1 MPGSGSK
8 IMRSIRLSIAA
19 LSFCL
24 TAAFF
29 VNGQTLPTLRIL
41 QDHITGLSSPVLLTH
56 ADDGTRR
63 KFIVQQGG
71 TIRVLQPGST
81 THTQFMNI
89 TSRVLSGGERG
100 LLGLAFHPQFETNSY
115 FFVNYTRQTD
125 GATVIAR
132 FTATNNNTV
141 GDPNSERIV
150 LTIAQPFSNH
160 NGGGIA
166 FGADGHLYIGMG
178 DGGSGN
184 DPGSRAQNINE
195 LLGKFLRITPD
206 VSGVGTN
213 PPYTNPPDNPYVG
226 IAGADEI
233 YAIGL
238 RNPWRWSFDRGG
250 TNQLWAADV
259 GQGTWEEVS
268 VITRGGNF
276 GWRAYEGFNC
286 TGLNPELCTGGA
298 NPIIHSQPVLQYSS
312 ASPNPEC
319 SITGGYVY
327 RGVQDARVKGEYL
340 FGDFCSGKIWTWFNS
355 QQILLLDT
363 SRSISSFGEDEDG
376 ELYVVHHG
384 GAIDKILGNKTSA
397 DFNGDRQTDI
407 SVYRPSTGQWYV
419 RNSQNGN
426 VTVTGFGTSGD
437 VPATKDYDGDLI
449 ADIAVFRPLNG
460 TWYMLRSSDSTFA
473 AVPFGFNGDVPAAGD
488 YDGDGKAD
496 LTVFR
501 PSTGDWYLLRSN
513 LGFTALNFGL
523 NGDIPTPGDYDGD
536 GRYDIAVFR
545 PSDGIWYRLN
555 SSNPTGGT
563 INFPF
568 GVNGDIPAQGDF
580 DGDTVND
587 IAVFRPST
595 GQWYISRSLF
605 GFQVT
610 SWGVNG
616 DVPVVGDYDGDGRDD
631 IAVFRPSTGIW
642 YALRSSNSTMLAVH
656 FGVSQDLPIPNYD
669 KP

>member
-1 MPGSGSK
+1 
-8 IMRSIRLSIAA
+8 MRSIRLSIAA

-29 VNGQTLPTLRIL
+29 VNGQTLPPLRIL
-41 QDHITGLSSPVLLTH
+41 QDHIIGLSSPVLLTH
-56 ADDGTRR
+56 ASDGTRR

-71 TIRVLQPGST
+71 TIRVVQPGAT
-81 THTQFMNI
+81 AHTQFMNI
-89 TSRVLSGGERG
+89 TTRVLSGGERG

-132 FTATNNNTV
+132 FTATNNNTI

-150 LTIAQPFSNH
+150 LVIAQPFSNH
-160 NGGGIA
+160 NGGMIA
-166 FGADGHLYIGMG
+166 FGPDGHLYIGMG

-184 DPGSRAQNINE
+184 DPGSRAQNIND

-206 VSGVGTN
+206 VSGVNTN

-250 TNQLWAADV
+250 TNQLWAGDV
-259 GQGTWEEVS
+259 GQGSWEEIS

-286 TGLNPELCTGGA
+286 TGLNPELCTGGT
-298 NPIIHSQPVLQYSS
+298 NPINHSQPVLQYSS
-312 ASPNPEC
+312 ANPFPEC

-327 RGVQDARVKGEYL
+327 RGVQNARLKGEYL

-355 QQILLLDT
+355 QQIELLGT
-363 SRSISSFGEDEDG
+363 NRSISSFGEDEDG
-376 ELYVVHHG
+376 ELYVVHLG

-397 DFNGDRQTDI
+397 DFSGDRQTDI
-407 SVYRPSTGQWYV
+407 SVFRPSTGDWYV

-426 VTVTGFGTSGD
+426 VAITRFGVNGD
-437 VPATKDYDGDLI
+437 VPAPKDYDGDQI
-449 ADIAVFRPLNG
+449 ADIAVFRPFDG
-460 TWYMLRSSDSTFA
+460 TWYILRSTDSTYV
-473 AVPFGFNGDVPAAGD
+473 AVRFGFNGDVPAAGD
-488 YDGDGKAD
+488 YDGDGLAD

-545 PSDGIWYRLN
+545 PIEGMWYRLN
-555 SSNPTGGT
+555 SSNPGGT
-563 INFPF
+563 VFTRF
-568 GVNGDIPAQGDF
+568 GANGDIPSQGDF
-580 DGDTVND
+580 DGDTIND
-587 IAVFRPST
+587 IAVFRPSN
-595 GQWYISRSLF
+595 GLWYVMRSLF
-605 GFQVT
+605 GGAVQIT
-610 SWGVNG
+610 NWGVNG

-642 YALRSSNSTMLAVH
+642 YALRSSNSTMFAVH